1 MGSGCCACRNSPV
14 MHNILDLQAFSGHR
28 DKRMQLRYA
37 HDSRWPGWSR
47 LGCHLGLNTRQRS

>member
-1 MGSGCCACRNSPV
+1 